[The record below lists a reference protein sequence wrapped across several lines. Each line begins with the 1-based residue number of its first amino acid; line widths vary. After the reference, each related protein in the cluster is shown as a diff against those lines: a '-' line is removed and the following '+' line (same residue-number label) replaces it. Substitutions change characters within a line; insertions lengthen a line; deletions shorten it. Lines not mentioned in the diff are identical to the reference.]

1 LTSRAA
7 PVMAPRM
14 DRIAIV
20 GCSGGGKSTLARAL
34 GERLGLPVI
43 HLDNLFWKPGWTES
57 RLEDFR
63 PKVEVVAGEPRWI
76 IEGNFTSASAL
87 RFHRADTV
95 IWIDLPIWL
104 CLWRAFARMLF
115 NFGRTRPDLS
125 PGCPERFD
133 IAFYAYI
140 WNWNRVTRPKMAG
153 ALAELAPAARLVRL
167 TSDRQKAA
175 FLVGLNA

>member
-1 LTSRAA
+1 
-7 PVMAPRM
+7 MAPRM

-20 GCSGGGKSTLARAL
+20 GCSGGGKSTLARAM
-34 GERLGLPVI
+34 GERTGLPVI

-57 RLEDFR
+57 RLEEFR
-63 PKVEVVAGEPRWI
+63 PKVEAAAAEARWI

-95 IWIDLPIWL
+95 IWIDLPVWL

-115 NFGRTRPDLS
+115 NFGRARADLS

-133 IAFYAYI
+133 FAFYAYI
-140 WNWNRVTRPKMAG
+140 WNWNRATRPKMAS
-153 ALAELAPAARLVRL
+153 ALAELAPTARLIRL
-167 TSDRQKAA
+167 TSDRQKAI
-175 FLVGLNA
+175 FLDALAV

>member
-1 LTSRAA
+1 
-7 PVMAPRM
+7 M

-20 GCSGGGKSTLARAL
+20 GCSGGGKSTLARAM
-34 GERLGLPVI
+34 GERLGLPVT

-63 PKVEVVAGEPRWI
+63 PKVEAAAGEPRWI

-87 RFHRADTV
+87 RFNRADTI
-95 IWIDLPIWL
+95 IWIDLPVRL

-115 NFGRTRPDLS
+115 SFGRTRADLS

-133 IAFYAYI
+133 LAFYAYI
-140 WNWNRVTRPKMAG
+140 WNWNRVTRPKMAR
-153 ALAELAPAARLVRL
+153 ALAELAPTARLIGL

-175 FLVGLNA
+175 FLMGLGPEATNCRLHR